1 MVHCSA
7 MVCQASRSKPDMA
20 AAVRSAAM
28 MLDFL
33 GDTDAAARIAKAV
46 EDPSQ
51 FTGTTA
57 EIGDAISERV

>member
-1 MVHCSA
+1 
-7 MVCQASRSKPDMA
+7 
-20 AAVRSAAM
+20 

-33 GDTDAAARIAKAV
+33 GESDAAARITKAI

-57 EIGDAISERV
+57 EIGDAIAERV